1 MRGGFVRI
9 AGNTLRKRLILTA
22 VPERRNRDWGEVVGE
37 VRECASPFW
46 FDVAA
51 PV

>member
-22 VPERRNRDWGEVVGE
+22 VRERRNRDWDREAGK
-37 VRECASPFW
+37 VRAGASPFW
-46 FDVAA
+46 FDVAE